1 MMITTNNKTAAESL
15 NMFVFTFV
23 CLKRKRK
30 EMTTVPD
37 ILPENKCFFA
47 NIIITRKNIY
57 TIIKKNIIFLVI
69 KAYFF
74 VLYKNQCT
82 IICNKK
88 KKKNA
93 GKFSARKI
101 IPKNYTEKY

>member
-1 MMITTNNKTAAESL
+1 MITTNNKTAAESL

-57 TIIKKNIIFLVI
+57 TIIKK
-69 KAYFF
+69 KYHFF
-74 VLYKNQCT
+74 SHQSLFFCVVQK
-82 IICNKK
+82 
-88 KKKNA
+88 
-93 GKFSARKI
+93 
-101 IPKNYTEKY
+101 PMHNYL